1 MTVTVSV
8 NVTIT
13 VTVSVDVTMTVT
25 VSVDVTMT
33 VTVSVDVTMTVT
45 VSVNV
50 SMTVTESVNVTMTVT
65 SRHAPCATLF
75 KVNSARDL
83 LPIGIPEYV
92 YEEEGDVT
100 LGCMIPLHR
109 FSSTSLCDED
119 LNAVPPWTPAFYTF
133 KHAVDLIN
141 SNSTLLP
148 AYLPDVVGIVGD
160 GRSHGCI
167 QMAPLLMLY
176 EVPQISY
183 WATNDILSDRARYS
197 FFYRTVLPDNDR
209 IRTMMDVVSHFGWTY
224 ISLLYQDDPH
234 GHNALKG
241 IKRLAAERD
250 ICLAVT
256 RMVEW
261 SMDNEEDYIWLAQEL
276 IDNWNAR
283 VVLTYLFE
291 PFPHGIIRAL
301 QTLGAENHFIFF
313 ASDTWAQTTDEF
325 KEIRTVAQGVFGFD
339 TYANQ
344 LADFRDYFR
353 TLSLETEK
361 HNPWFVQYLES
372 YQNCSID
379 ASSDRPCSSTDLFK
393 MYPELPNVA
402 YFIIDPVFVFAQAIH
417 NIRETQCPGAIG
429 FALRQCITGPLIS
442 QQLNYGQFNSP
453 AGNSI
458 IFDAVGNVKGKISIR
473 KFTKTFKINNANI
486 SGTNNSAS
494 DYEMVGVGYWDVLTK
509 SLNMNDDN
517 IHWPKDHT
525 EEGPPESICSKP
537 CPERFYKIQLE
548 LPCCWECRSC
558 RINEYLLENRTDCL
572 RCPLYSWPDEL
583 HGTTCALIP
592 VTYIQWGDALA
603 VLLTTI
609 AVVGFIGTTVI
620 GVLFIKVAFS
630 VAWAVIH
637 PPGAELQMRIPTEKL
652 VELSCKTQTE
662 GFLTS
667 LSFNVLLTVFC
678 RGYKQF

>member
-1 MTVTVSV
+1 MEFTF
-8 NVTIT
+8 
-13 VTVSVDVTMTVT
+13 
-25 VSVDVTMT
+25 
-33 VTVSVDVTMTVT
+33 
-45 VSVNV
+45 
-50 SMTVTESVNVTMTVT
+50 EF
-65 SRHAPCATLF
+65 SRHASCATLF

-100 LGCMIPLHR
+100 LGCMIPLRR
-109 FSSTSLCDED
+109 FSSTSFCDED
-119 LNAVPPWTPAFYTF
+119 LNVVPPWTTAFYTF

-148 AYLPDVVGIVGD
+148 GVRLGVRVVDTCNKASTALAQALRFLPETLSNTSNTTAAYLPDVVAIVGD

-167 QMAPLLMLY
+167 LMAPLLMLY

-183 WATNDILSDRARYS
+183 WATNDILSDRARYAY
-197 FFYRTVLPDNDR
+197 FYRTVLPDKER
-209 IRTMMDVVSHFGWTY
+209 IRTMMDVLSHFGWTY

-241 IKRLAAERD
+241 IKPLAAERS

-261 SMDNEEDYIWLAQEL
+261 SMDNEEDYTRLAQEL

-283 VVLTYLFE
+283 VVLMYLFE
-291 PFPHGIIRAL
+291 PFPHGILRAL

-313 ASDTWAQTTDEF
+313 ASDAWAQTTDEF

-339 TYANQ
+339 SYANQ

-442 QQLNYGQFNSP
+442 QQLNYGQFNRP

-458 IFDAVGNVKGKISIR
+458 IFDAFGNVKGKISIR
-473 KFTKTFKINNANI
+473 KFTKTFKINNN
-486 SGTNNSAS
+486 SGTNNSVS

-509 SLNMNDDN
+509 SLNMNDDY

-548 LPCCWECRSC
+548 LPCCWECRRC

-572 RCPLYSWPDEL
+572 LCPLYSWPAEP
-583 HGTTCALIP
+583 HGTTCELIP

-609 AVVGFIGTTVI
+609 AVVGVICTTVI
-620 GVLFIKVAFS
+620 GVIFIK
-630 VAWAVIH
+630 
-637 PPGAELQMRIPTEKL
+637 
-652 VELSCKTQTE
+652 
-662 GFLTS
+662 
-667 LSFNVLLTVFC
+667 
-678 RGYKQF
+678 